1 MAESNNKRIA
11 KNTLML
17 YFRMLII
24 MVVSLYTSRIVL
36 QVLGVEDFGIYN
48 VVGGIVAMMGLLNS
62 AMASSIQ
69 RYFSFELG
77 KNDIKQLSK
86 TFSTSLL
93 IYIILCGIFLVLA
106 ETIGLWFLN
115 NKLLIPAE
123 RMFAANWVYQF
134 SVISV
139 INTLLVN
146 PYNASIIAHERM
158 SIYAYVSI
166 VEVVLKLLIVFMVS
180 WAGYDRLIMY
190 GFLYMA
196 ASLVVTM
203 IYRIYCIR
211 NFEECRFKRVDD
223 KGLFWQLVRYSG
235 WNLFGASSGLVKGH
249 GLNILL
255 NMFFNPAI
263 NAARGIAYQ
272 VNGQVMQFS
281 SNFYTAVRP
290 QITKYYAAGDIENM
304 KFLAF
309 RSSKLSYF
317 LVLIL
322 SLPVII
328 ETPTIISSW
337 LGQLP
342 DYVVPF
348 IRIIII
354 ISAIETMSFPL
365 MTISHA
371 TGRIALFQSL
381 TGTLIILNI
390 PVSYSI
396 LRFYPNPMVVF
407 FVSLVISTVCL
418 FARIWVVKRLV
429 PEFPALNY
437 IYDVIFK
444 SLLVTI
450 CSATLPVLSL
460 YYFDSSILVSIFNIG
475 LCVFSSVVCAFAL
488 GLNKQERT
496 MVTDMIMKKL
506 KKK

>member
-1 MAESNNKRIA
+1 
-11 KNTLML
+11 ML

-24 MVVSLYTSRIVL
+24 MVVSLYTSRVVL

-106 ETIGLWFLN
+106 ETVGLWFLN
-115 NKLLIPAE
+115 NKLLIPEE
-123 RMFAANWVYQF
+123 RMTAANWVYQF
-134 SVISV
+134 SVLSV

-166 VEVVLKLLIVFMVS
+166 VEVALKLLIVYLVS

-190 GFLYMA
+190 GLLYMA
-196 ASLVVTM
+196 SSLAITM
-203 IYRIYCIR
+203 IYRIYCVR

-235 WNLFGASSGLVKGH
+235 WNLFGASAGLVKGQ

-255 NMFFNPAI
+255 NMFFNPAV

-272 VNGQVMQFS
+272 VNGQIMQFS

-290 QITKYYAAGDIENM
+290 QITKYYAMGDLRNM
-304 KFLAF
+304 TLLAF
-309 RSSKLSYF
+309 RSSKLSYY

-322 SLPVII
+322 SLPVIM
-328 ETPTIISSW
+328 EAPMIISLW

-342 DYVVPF
+342 EYVVPF
-348 IRIIII
+348 IRVIII
-354 ISAIETMSFPL
+354 ISAIDAMANPL
-365 MTISHA
+365 MTIAHA
-371 TGRIALFQSL
+371 TGRIALYQFL
-381 TGTLIILNI
+381 IGTLTMLNI
-390 PVSYSI
+390 PISYCVLLYYS
-396 LRFYPNPMVVF
+396 NPIVVF
-407 FVSLVISTVCL
+407 FISLVISTICL
-418 FARIWVVKRLV
+418 FARLWIVKRLV
-429 PEFPALNY
+429 PAFPVRSYL
-437 IYDVIFK
+437 YDVILKAFVVTVCAAVIPMIIINFCDS
-444 SLLVTI
+444 SLF
-450 CSATLPVLSL
+450 LSL
-460 YYFDSSILVSIFNIG
+460 VDI
-475 LCVFSSVVCAFAL
+475 VVCFLSTVAFAFAF
-488 GLNKQERT
+488 GLNKDERT
-496 MVTDMIMKKL
+496 AVQEMVIKKI